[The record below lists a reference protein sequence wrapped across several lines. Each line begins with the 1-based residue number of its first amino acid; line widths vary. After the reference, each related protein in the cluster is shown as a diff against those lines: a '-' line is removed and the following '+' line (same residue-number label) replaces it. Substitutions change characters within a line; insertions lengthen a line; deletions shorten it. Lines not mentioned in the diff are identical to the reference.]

1 MQTLNQFLQSIA
13 GSSNK
18 QTALHSTLESQN
30 IAGLYKQQQTDDQFK
45 VGSPSGSVYWTAG
58 APLSLLGVLQ
68 CHMQC
73 PTAPCCATSSGDTEH
88 TCGSAAQPDRGPSAC
103 FSDRG
108 CTLQPEGDRT
118 FCTQG
123 SRRCRP
129 AHRR

>member
-58 APLSLLGVLQ
+58 APLSLLGVLPAVSYAVS
-68 CHMQC
+68 H
-73 PTAPCCATSSGDTEH
+73 CALLCNE
-88 TCGSAAQPDRGPSAC
+88 
-103 FSDRG
+103 
-108 CTLQPEGDRT
+108 L
-118 FCTQG
+118 
-123 SRRCRP
+123 RR
-129 AHRR
+129 H